1 MAHSTAASA
10 HTAGRALRLLDQ
22 PDLRHQPA
30 PIPQA
35 RRATATAPSV
45 PLNLSLFDD
54 LTHTVS
60 EVADHARRV
69 NPAAGPLPDDLGR
82 LYDWWIDNTSD
93 ADTDEQAF
101 RDTVIERH
109 RLEHAIRLGQTEE
122 VCKNP
127 CPGCGCWGLEWDGV
141 GNRAL
146 CLNRR
151 CRTPDGY
158 ASTWTLGRLAVQKVQ
173 RTEMWRRNAT

>member
-1 MAHSTAASA
+1 MGHSTTQAATSA
-10 HTAGRALRLLDQ
+10 SRALRLLSH
-22 PDLRHQPA
+22 PDMRHQPTTEA
-30 PIPQA
+30 QP
-35 RRATATAPSV
+35 RRATPTTPGT
-45 PLNLSLFDD
+45 PLNLGLVDY
-54 LTHTVS
+54 LTRTTS
-60 EVADHARRV
+60 EVADHARKID
-69 NPAAGPLPDDLGR
+69 PAAGPLPDDLGD
-82 LYDWWIDNTSD
+82 LYPWWIEHTAD
-93 ADTDEQAF
+93 ADSAEQAF

-127 CPGCGCWGLEWDGV
+127 CPGCGCWGLEWDGG

-158 ASTWTLGRLAVQKVQ
+158 ASTWTLARLATQKIQ
-173 RTEMWRRNAT
+173 RTEIWRRNAT